1 MAVEKAYCVYLLTN
15 FTNRVIYTGV
25 TNDLVRRVREDRD
38 GTHDGFTKKYKVWKL
53 VHFEATNDIKSAIER
68 EKQLKAG
75 SREAKVA
82 LIEASNPKWRDLYRD
97 LLRDR

>member
-53 VHFEATNDIKSAIER
+53 VHFERYQERYRARKATQGR
-68 EKQLKAG
+68 Q
-75 SREAKVA
+75 
-82 LIEASNPKWRDLYRD
+82 
-97 LLRDR
+97 